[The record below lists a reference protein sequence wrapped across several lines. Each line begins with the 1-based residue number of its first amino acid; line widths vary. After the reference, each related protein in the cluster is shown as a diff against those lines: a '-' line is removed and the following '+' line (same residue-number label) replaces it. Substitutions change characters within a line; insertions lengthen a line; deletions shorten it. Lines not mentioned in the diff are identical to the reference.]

1 MAKQEFQR
9 LGFISQ
15 EHYEAT
21 LKTLQSNFTG
31 EYAPGGMTGCMMP
44 RSAVEK
50 VHRYF
55 EAYQQN
61 VEKWNEETPDGKYPP
76 RVDLTAGL
84 PPVFNQH
91 PRGTCV
97 AQAVTGLA
105 NYYFGKTP
113 VLSTEYTYGV
123 IKKYEC
129 AEFGK
134 AYQAF
139 IADPMKYLQGT
150 ENISGECGTAA
161 WYLKHC
167 FPDAIKKGI
176 EKKRENEAARK
187 SIIPQPLMI
196 TEQDYAAWLYH
207 ENPANEDGS
216 FLTVAH
222 RVFQQE
228 GFCTSQVLP
237 YKPRC
242 IAGNTGHLPM
252 PVEAVQDAAARRITD
267 ELHLFRDPGDIDE
280 FKKFL
285 SGNNGQWNPMPV
297 AISVFCF
304 ASWNNSPFTKRTG
317 WFSMPIPEE
326 ETVEFL
332 NEQTSVYIQQNP
344 NATKEQ
350 IVQFILEWKEK
361 LDDIPRNKILNFLRT
376 GGHAMLAVGY
386 VDEPIVAGGGY
397 LLVRNSWAETWAWEG
412 EHPGCAKI
420 PYAYI
425 ENFCSEALSI
435 IKPRSPKKAKTSET
449 PLISVNQD
457 AVTKKQSTDIPA
469 PEVAL
474 LQLTGD
480 SETLQEALHL
490 THRLAKDGYR
500 VRFDIE
506 RLPSGELKERWSTCP
521 ATIRDV
527 ILLAGEGDKISG
539 KDLTEKLSRLSGSG
553 KNIIS
558 VQLGKTNSGLQNSLP
573 ESCRDLIS
581 YNRIKIQEHSFNDD
595 FAELEMRL
603 KSRPLQNSLEISAFY
618 KSFRDMFKASIRK
631 IVQSEHDPDV
641 DLYQL
646 LKRNMS
652 FQLLEALILYLC
664 RKGFHILDSG
674 GSQISHEQLSERLSA
689 GKCNAVTLE
698 SKAIRDRFY
707 IKFDHKRNSGVI
719 MKSSGK
725 EETNRK
731 SVIGSF
737 YQNLKSLF
745 TPMTFDPMPERQNVP
760 DAAPK
765 HLEYTEKI
773 AAMQQAVSLR
783 SEDTERTAAQN
794 PKNAEVAE
802 ALRRKN
808 EFSCMIDRNIRW
820 RDMDYCFPDLDLEWK
835 YKLLPWKLQVKEVH
849 KRDCRIED
857 LIARLEAEGLM
868 SPEDRELV
876 KKTSTLSLYELKNGG
891 VSVMIAAVYLT
902 LWKNGKKI
910 PLNDACMDLLQEF
923 KDCLKRSMLDLYCPR
938 LSGTGLLLGTSN
950 AVLAPEHAKA
960 YRKNAVSFCGGIGE
974 FAIYCDYNTALEKWS
989 FVFPE
994 SWNGYYW
1001 WHFVEHLLPIDPAL
1015 CLKELIEKG
1024 NNGCTVTKLRLEKN
1038 LGLPHAIF
1046 TSAFARLKPI
1056 LVKKGM
1062 VKTEDGKEI
1071 VEYELDRGKSHEMS
1085 CSISGHRRISY
1096 GVWNYIHC
1104 VIYSAAFAFGAY
1116 IAYTV
1121 FKTPLYI
1128 GIFIVGAASLI
1139 AKCIVEWND
1148 RRIQM

>member
-31 EYAPGGMTGCMMP
+31 EYAPGGMTGCMMT
-44 RSAVEK
+44 RSAAEK

-61 VEKWNEETPDGKYPP
+61 VEKWNAEPQRGAYPP

-84 PPVFNQH
+84 PPVFDQN

-105 NYYFGKTP
+105 NYYFGKIP

-123 IKKYEC
+123 IKQYEC
-129 AEFGK
+129 AKFVK

-139 IADPMKYLQGT
+139 MADP
-150 ENISGECGTAA
+150 N
-161 WYLKHC
+161 
-167 FPDAIKKGI
+167 KK
-176 EKKRENEAARK
+176 
-187 SIIPQPLMI
+187 
-196 TEQDYAAWLYH
+196 
-207 ENPANEDGS
+207 DGS
-216 FLTVAH
+216 SLVTAC

-237 YKPRC
+237 YDPRVIENNC
-242 IAGNTGHLPM
+242 GHLPM
-252 PVEAVQDAAARRITD
+252 PEKAVQDAATRRITD
-267 ELHLFRDPGDIDE
+267 ELHLFRNPGDINE

-285 SGNNGQWNPMPV
+285 SGNNGQWAPMPV
-297 AISVFCF
+297 AIGVSCF
-304 ASWNNSPFTKRTG
+304 ASWHYSPFTKRTG
-317 WFSMPIPEE
+317 WFSMPIPED
-326 ETVEFL
+326 EF
-332 NEQTSVYIQQNP
+332 
-344 NATKEQ
+344 
-350 IVQFILEWKEK
+350 
-361 LDDIPRNKILNFLRT
+361 T

-449 PLISVNQD
+449 PLVSVKQD
-457 AVTKKQSTDIPA
+457 AATKKQSTDIPA

-500 VRFDIE
+500 VRFAIE

-521 ATIRDV
+521 ATICDV

-539 KDLTEKLSRLSGSG
+539 KDLTEKLSRLSVSG

-603 KSRPLQNSLEISAFY
+603 KSRPLQNPLEISVFY

-737 YQNLKSLF
+737 YQNLKCLF

-950 AVLAPEHAKA
+950 AVLAPEHAKT

-1056 LVKKGM
+1056 LVKKSM

-1071 VEYELDRGKSHEMS
+1071 VEYELDLGKSHEMS

>member
-139 IADPMKYLQGT
+139 IADP
-150 ENISGECGTAA
+150 N
-161 WYLKHC
+161 
-167 FPDAIKKGI
+167 KK
-176 EKKRENEAARK
+176 
-187 SIIPQPLMI
+187 
-196 TEQDYAAWLYH
+196 
-207 ENPANEDGS
+207 DGS
-216 FLTVAH
+216 SLVTAC

-237 YKPRC
+237 YDPRVIENNC
-242 IAGNTGHLPM
+242 GHLPM
-252 PVEAVQDAAARRITD
+252 PEKAVQDAATRRITD
-267 ELHLFRDPGDIDE
+267 ELHLFRNPGDINE

-285 SGNNGQWNPMPV
+285 SGNNGQWAPMPV
-297 AISVFCF
+297 AIGVSCF
-304 ASWNNSPFTKRTG
+304 ASWHYSPFTKRTG
-317 WFSMPIPEE
+317 WFSMPIPED
-326 ETVEFL
+326 EF
-332 NEQTSVYIQQNP
+332 
-344 NATKEQ
+344 
-350 IVQFILEWKEK
+350 
-361 LDDIPRNKILNFLRT
+361 T

-449 PLISVNQD
+449 PLVSVKQD
-457 AVTKKQSTDIPA
+457 AATKKQSTDIPA

-500 VRFDIE
+500 VRFAIE

-521 ATIRDV
+521 ATICDV

-539 KDLTEKLSRLSGSG
+539 KDLTEKLSRLSVSG

-603 KSRPLQNSLEISAFY
+603 KSRPLQNPLEISVFY

-737 YQNLKSLF
+737 YQNLKCLF

-950 AVLAPEHAKA
+950 AVLAPEHAKT

-1056 LVKKGM
+1056 LVKKSM

-1071 VEYELDRGKSHEMS
+1071 VEYELDLGKSHEMS

>member
-21 LKTLQSNFTG
+21 LKTLQSDFTG
-31 EYAPGGMTGCMMP
+31 EYAPGGMTGCMMT
-44 RSAVEK
+44 RSAAEK

-61 VEKWNEETPDGKYPP
+61 VEKWNAEPQRGAYLP

-84 PPVFNQH
+84 PPVFDQN

-123 IKKYEC
+123 IKQYEC
-129 AEFGK
+129 AKFAK

-139 IADPMKYLQGT
+139 MADP
-150 ENISGECGTAA
+150 N
-161 WYLKHC
+161 
-167 FPDAIKKGI
+167 KK
-176 EKKRENEAARK
+176 
-187 SIIPQPLMI
+187 
-196 TEQDYAAWLYH
+196 
-207 ENPANEDGS
+207 DGS
-216 FLTVAH
+216 SLVTAC

-237 YKPRC
+237 YDPRVIENNC
-242 IAGNTGHLPM
+242 GHLPM
-252 PVEAVQDAAARRITD
+252 PEKAVQDAATRRITD
-267 ELHLFRDPGDIDE
+267 ELHLFRNPGDINE

-285 SGNNGQWNPMPV
+285 SGNNGQWAPMPV
-297 AISVFCF
+297 AIGVSCF
-304 ASWNNSPFTKRTG
+304 ASWHYSPFTKRTG
-317 WFSMPIPEE
+317 WFSMPIPED
-326 ETVEFL
+326 EF
-332 NEQTSVYIQQNP
+332 
-344 NATKEQ
+344 
-350 IVQFILEWKEK
+350 
-361 LDDIPRNKILNFLRT
+361 T

-449 PLISVNQD
+449 PLVSVKQD
-457 AVTKKQSTDIPA
+457 AATKKQSTDIPA

-558 VQLGKTNSGLQNSLP
+558 VQLGETNSGLQNSLP

-603 KSRPLQNSLEISAFY
+603 KSRPLQNPLEISVFY

-674 GSQISHEQLSERLSA
+674 GSHISHEQLSERLSA

-719 MKSSGK
+719 MKSRGK

-773 AAMQQAVSLR
+773 AAIQQAVSLR

-802 ALRRKN
+802 ALRRKT

-1071 VEYELDRGKSHEMS
+1071 VEYELDLGKSHEMS

>member
-21 LKTLQSNFTG
+21 LKTLQSDFTG

-61 VEKWNEETPDGKYPP
+61 VEKWNAEPQRGAYPP

-84 PPVFNQH
+84 PPVFDQN

-123 IKKYEC
+123 IKQYEC
-129 AEFGK
+129 AKFAK

-139 IADPMKYLQGT
+139 MADP
-150 ENISGECGTAA
+150 N
-161 WYLKHC
+161 
-167 FPDAIKKGI
+167 KK
-176 EKKRENEAARK
+176 
-187 SIIPQPLMI
+187 
-196 TEQDYAAWLYH
+196 
-207 ENPANEDGS
+207 DGS
-216 FLTVAH
+216 SLVTAC

-237 YKPRC
+237 YDPRVIENNC
-242 IAGNTGHLPM
+242 GHLPM
-252 PVEAVQDAAARRITD
+252 PEKAVQDAATRRITD
-267 ELHLFRDPGDIDE
+267 ELHLFRNPGDINE

-285 SGNNGQWNPMPV
+285 SGNNGQWAPMPV
-297 AISVFCF
+297 AIGVSCF
-304 ASWNNSPFTKRTG
+304 ASWHYSPFTKRTG
-317 WFSMPIPEE
+317 WFSMPIPED
-326 ETVEFL
+326 EF
-332 NEQTSVYIQQNP
+332 
-344 NATKEQ
+344 
-350 IVQFILEWKEK
+350 
-361 LDDIPRNKILNFLRT
+361 T

-435 IKPRSPKKAKTSET
+435 TKPRSPKKAKTSET

-603 KSRPLQNSLEISAFY
+603 KSRPLQNPLEISVFY

-745 TPMTFDPMPERQNVP
+745 TPMTLDPMPERQNVP

-1071 VEYELDRGKSHEMS
+1071 VEYELDLGKSHEMS

>member
-21 LKTLQSNFTG
+21 LKTLQSDFTG
-31 EYAPGGMTGCMMP
+31 EYAPGGMTGCMIS
-44 RSAVEK
+44 RSAAEK

-55 EAYQQN
+55 ETYQQN
-61 VEKWNEETPDGKYPP
+61 VEKWNAETPEGKYPP

-84 PPVFNQH
+84 PPVFDQH

-129 AEFGK
+129 AEFAK

-139 IADPMKYLQGT
+139 MADPMKYLQGT
-150 ENISGECGTAA
+150 ENIRGERGTAA
-161 WYLKHC
+161 WYLKYC
-167 FPDAIKKGI
+167 FPDAIKKG
-176 EKKRENEAARK
+176 KRENEAARK
-187 SIIPQPLMI
+187 SIIPQPLEI
-196 TEQDYAAWLYH
+196 TEQDYAVWLYRYA
-207 ENPANEDGS
+207 NPANEDGS
-216 FLTVAH
+216 LLTVAH

-242 IAGNTGHLPM
+242 IEGNTGHLPM
-252 PVEAVQDAAARRITD
+252 PEEAVQDAATRRITD
-267 ELHLFRDPGDIDE
+267 ELHLFRDPGDINE

-285 SGNNGQWNPMPV
+285 SGNNGQWAPMPV
-297 AISVFCF
+297 AIGVPSFV
-304 ASWNNSPFTKRTG
+304 SWCYNPFTRRSG

-326 ETVEFL
+326 EPINFL
-332 NEQTSVYIQQNP
+332 LYKKEEYRQQHP
-344 NATKEQ
+344 NATEEQ
-350 IVQFILEWKEK
+350 IAQFIHEWKEYLK
-361 LDDIPRNKILNFLRT
+361 NIPRNKIWNIVNI

-412 EHPGCAKI
+412 EHPGYAKI

-435 IKPRSPKKAKTSET
+435 IKPRSQKKARTSET
-449 PLISVNQD
+449 PLVSVKQD
-457 AVTKKQSTDIPA
+457 AATKKQSTDIPA

-506 RLPSGELKERWSTCP
+506 RLPSGELKERWSACP
-521 ATIRDV
+521 NTIRDV
-527 ILLAGEGDKISG
+527 ILLAGQGERISG
-539 KDLTEKLSRLSGSG
+539 KDFTEKLSRLSGSG
-553 KNIIS
+553 KKIIS

-603 KSRPLQNSLEISAFY
+603 KSRPLQNPLEISAFY
-618 KSFRDMFKASIRK
+618 KSFRDMFKASTRK
-631 IVQSEHDPDV
+631 IVQSGHDPDV

-652 FQLLEALILYLC
+652 FQILEALILYLC

-674 GSQISHEQLSERLSA
+674 GSLISPEQFSGRLSA

-707 IKFDHKRNSGVI
+707 IKFDHKRNSGLI

-731 SVIGSF
+731 SVIGGF
-737 YQNLKSLF
+737 YQNLKRLF
-745 TPMTFDPMPERQNVP
+745 TPMPFAPMPERQDMP
-760 DAAPK
+760 DAEPK
-765 HLEYTEKI
+765 HQEYTEKI
-773 AAMQQAVSLR
+773 AAMQQAVTLP
-783 SEDTERTAAQN
+783 SENTARTAPQN
-794 PKNAEVAE
+794 PKNTEVDE
-802 ALRRKN
+802 KLRRKN
-808 EFSCMIDRNIRW
+808 ELNCIVARNIR
-820 RDMDYCFPDLDLEWK
+820 RREIDYRFP
-835 YKLLPWKLQVKEVH
+835 
-849 KRDCRIED
+849 
-857 LIARLEAEGLM
+857 
-868 SPEDRELV
+868 
-876 KKTSTLSLYELKNGG
+876 
-891 VSVMIAAVYLT
+891 
-902 LWKNGKKI
+902 
-910 PLNDACMDLLQEF
+910 
-923 KDCLKRSMLDLYCPR
+923 
-938 LSGTGLLLGTSN
+938 
-950 AVLAPEHAKA
+950 
-960 YRKNAVSFCGGIGE
+960 
-974 FAIYCDYNTALEKWS
+974 
-989 FVFPE
+989 
-994 SWNGYYW
+994 
-1001 WHFVEHLLPIDPAL
+1001 
-1015 CLKELIEKG
+1015 
-1024 NNGCTVTKLRLEKN
+1024 
-1038 LGLPHAIF
+1038 
-1046 TSAFARLKPI
+1046 
-1056 LVKKGM
+1056 
-1062 VKTEDGKEI
+1062 
-1071 VEYELDRGKSHEMS
+1071 
-1085 CSISGHRRISY
+1085 
-1096 GVWNYIHC
+1096 
-1104 VIYSAAFAFGAY
+1104 
-1116 IAYTV
+1116 
-1121 FKTPLYI
+1121 
-1128 GIFIVGAASLI
+1128 
-1139 AKCIVEWND
+1139 
-1148 RRIQM
+1148 

>member
-21 LKTLQSNFTG
+21 LKTLQSDFTG

-61 VEKWNEETPDGKYPP
+61 VEKWNAEPQRGAYPP

-84 PPVFNQH
+84 PPVFDQN

-123 IKKYEC
+123 IKQYEC
-129 AEFGK
+129 AKFAK

-139 IADPMKYLQGT
+139 MADP
-150 ENISGECGTAA
+150 N
-161 WYLKHC
+161 
-167 FPDAIKKGI
+167 KK
-176 EKKRENEAARK
+176 
-187 SIIPQPLMI
+187 
-196 TEQDYAAWLYH
+196 
-207 ENPANEDGS
+207 DGS
-216 FLTVAH
+216 SLVTAC

-237 YKPRC
+237 YDPRVIENNC
-242 IAGNTGHLPM
+242 GHLPM
-252 PVEAVQDAAARRITD
+252 PEKAVQDAATRRITD
-267 ELHLFRDPGDIDE
+267 ELHLFRNPGDINE

-285 SGNNGQWNPMPV
+285 SGNNGQWAPMPV
-297 AISVFCF
+297 AIGVSCF
-304 ASWNNSPFTKRTG
+304 ASWHYSPFTKRTG
-317 WFSMPIPEE
+317 WFSMPIPED
-326 ETVEFL
+326 EF
-332 NEQTSVYIQQNP
+332 
-344 NATKEQ
+344 
-350 IVQFILEWKEK
+350 
-361 LDDIPRNKILNFLRT
+361 T

-603 KSRPLQNSLEISAFY
+603 KSRPLQNPLEISVFY

-664 RKGFHILDSG
+664 CKGFHILDSG

-719 MKSSGK
+719 MKSRGK

-773 AAMQQAVSLR
+773 AAIQQAVSLR

-802 ALRRKN
+802 ALRRKT

-1071 VEYELDRGKSHEMS
+1071 VEYELDLGKSHEMS

>member
-21 LKTLQSNFTG
+21 LKTLQSDFTG
-31 EYAPGGMTGCMMP
+31 EYAPGGMTGCMMT
-44 RSAVEK
+44 RSATEK

-61 VEKWNEETPDGKYPP
+61 VEKWNAEPQRGAYPP

-84 PPVFNQH
+84 PPVFDQN

-129 AEFGK
+129 AKFAK

-139 IADPMKYLQGT
+139 MADP
-150 ENISGECGTAA
+150 N
-161 WYLKHC
+161 
-167 FPDAIKKGI
+167 KK
-176 EKKRENEAARK
+176 
-187 SIIPQPLMI
+187 
-196 TEQDYAAWLYH
+196 
-207 ENPANEDGS
+207 DGS
-216 FLTVAH
+216 SLVTAC

-228 GFCTSQVLP
+228 GFCTAQVLP
-237 YKPRC
+237 YDPRVIENNC
-242 IAGNTGHLPM
+242 GHLPM
-252 PVEAVQDAAARRITD
+252 PEKAVQDAATRRITD
-267 ELHLFRDPGDIDE
+267 ELHLFRNPGDINE

-285 SGNNGQWNPMPV
+285 SGNNGQWAPMPV
-297 AISVFCF
+297 AIGVSCF
-304 ASWNNSPFTKRTG
+304 ASWHYSPFTKRTG
-317 WFSMPIPEE
+317 WFSMPIPED
-326 ETVEFL
+326 EF
-332 NEQTSVYIQQNP
+332 
-344 NATKEQ
+344 
-350 IVQFILEWKEK
+350 
-361 LDDIPRNKILNFLRT
+361 T

-581 YNRIKIQEHSFNDD
+581 YNRIKIQKHSFNDD

-603 KSRPLQNSLEISAFY
+603 KSRPLQNPLEISVFY

-745 TPMTFDPMPERQNVP
+745 IPMTFDPMPERQNVP

-835 YKLLPWKLQVKEVH
+835 YKLLPWKLHVKEVH

-950 AVLAPEHAKA
+950 AVLAPEHAKT

-1104 VIYSAAFAFGAY
+1104 VIYSAAFTFGAY